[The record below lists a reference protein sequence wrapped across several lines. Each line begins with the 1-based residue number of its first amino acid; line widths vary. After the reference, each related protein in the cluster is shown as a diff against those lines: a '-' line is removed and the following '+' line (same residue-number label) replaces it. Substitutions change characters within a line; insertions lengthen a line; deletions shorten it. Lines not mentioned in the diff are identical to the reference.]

1 MSTYTKAN
9 MNAPVDWE
17 QLMIDALDGTL
28 AECDRQALETY
39 FDLHPQERALF
50 ERMRGLDDTLHL
62 APLVA
67 APASLA
73 PQVMRQ
79 TAQTHVAQPPLC
91 ASQIA
96 FLIFISSVLVV
107 CAGVAMLAL
116 GSLLSPEFPVREIQT
131 LLAFMRGVAEFGVSL
146 LDVVTTFLRAVFSQP
161 TAWVVLVGMIAVV
174 TLWMRLLAVVF
185 VPALA
190 LQFAST

>member
-1 MSTYTKAN
+1 MNTYNKAN
-9 MNAPVDWE
+9 VNAPVDWE
-17 QLMIDALDGTL
+17 QLMIEALDGTL
-28 AECDRQALETY
+28 AESDRQALETY

-62 APLVA
+62 APLIA

-96 FLIFISSVLVV
+96 FLI
-107 CAGVAMLAL
+107 
-116 GSLLSPEFPVREIQT
+116 LS
-131 LLAFMRGVAEFGVSL
+131 
-146 LDVVTTFLRAVFSQP
+146 AVFWWFAP
-161 TAWVVLVGMIAVV
+161 VLLCWRWVACCRPSFLCVRSRHSWPLCVV
-174 TLWMRLLAVVF
+174 WLNS
-185 VPALA
+185 
-190 LQFAST
+190 ASACWTS